1 MDDLQQQKSQID
13 EEARKAKE
21 VIDANAVQ
29 ARQDLADQQAEV
41 VRREAEAKAAQ
52 IENDAQK

>member
-21 VIDANAVQ
+21 VIDANAVV
-29 ARQDLADQQAEV
+29 ARQTLADQAAET
-41 VRREAEAKAAQ
+41 VRSEAEKRAVQ
-52 IENDAQK
+52 IENDA